1 MSETLQKQI
10 EFRYMTLDDVERI
23 AELERICFPTPW
35 PLVAF
40 INELTINPNAK
51 YVVAMLDGQVIGYCG
66 MWLIIDEAHITN
78 ICIHPDARGQKVGL
92 QLMKQMMAVAMVL
105 GAEKMT
111 LEVRPSNDIAR
122 NLYTKLGF
130 EEQGRR
136 KRYYSD
142 NNEDAII
149 MWVNLREE

>member
-1 MSETLQKQI
+1 MGENITRPI
-10 EFRYMTLDDVERI
+10 EFKYMTWDDVEKV

-35 PLVAF
+35 PKEAF
-40 INELTINPNAK
+40 YNELKINPNAK
-51 YVVAMLDGQVIGYCG
+51 YLVALLDQEIVGYCG
-66 MWLIIDEAHITN
+66 MWIIIDEVHITN
-78 ICIHPDARGQKVGL
+78 ICVHPDARGQKIGL
-92 QLMKQMMAVAMVL
+92 RIMKQMMGLAML
-105 GAEKMT
+105 HGGEKMT
-111 LEVRPSNDIAR
+111 LEVRPSNTVAR
-122 NLYTKLGF
+122 HLYEKLGF

>member
-1 MSETLQKQI
+1 MSETLSKQL

-35 PLVAF
+35 PLEAF

-51 YVVAMLDGQVIGYCG
+51 YIVAVLDGQVVGYCG

-78 ICIHPDARGQKVGL
+78 ICIHPDVRGQRVGL
-92 QLMKQMMAVAMVL
+92 QLMKQMMALAMVL
-105 GAEKMT
+105 GGERMT
-111 LEVRPSNDIAR
+111 LEVRPSNEIAR

-130 EEQGRR
+130 EEHGRR